1 LKGGRVKNAKI
12 LIVDGRI
19 DLMEPLKEIFER
31 KGHNVTIVED
41 GDKAIWLLKKRNF
54 DVLITPPQIPGV
66 SGVWDFK
73 VMKRLC
79 PSMAVIIVNSTG
91 KKEEM
96 TEILDS
102 EVEAVV
108 NKPFNV
114 KELVHTVESILE
126 APPVLIVDY
135 RVEDRGAL
143 RDMLAKRR
151 YRALVARDRDEAIE
165 IVQENNFDVMLL
177 DVGVAVVDSIE
188 ILETVKKIKP
198 GIEVVMMIDYSSLSL
213 VGDLLKKGAYT
224 CLYKPFLDVE
234 KLVKVIKE
242 VQTQKRTYP
251 TLTDSESLHS

>member
-1 LKGGRVKNAKI
+1 MKNANI

-19 DLMEPLKEIFER
+19 DLMDPLREIFEM
-31 KGHNVTIVED
+31 KGYSVTMVEN
-41 GDKAIWLLKKRNF
+41 GDEAIWLLKKRNF
-54 DVLITPPQIPGV
+54 DVLLTPPQIPGV
-66 SGVWDFK
+66 SGVWDFR

-79 PSMAVIIVNSTG
+79 PSMAVIIVNSMG
-91 KKEEM
+91 EKKEM
-96 TEILDS
+96 TEIPDS
-102 EVEAVV
+102 EVEVVV

-126 APPVLIVDY
+126 APSVLIVDS
-135 RVEDRGAL
+135 RVQDRGAL
-143 RDMLAKRR
+143 RNILAKRR
-151 YRALVARDRDEAIE
+151 YRVLVAGDRDEAIE
-165 IVQENNFDVMLL
+165 IVQEKDFDVMLL
-177 DVGVAVVDSIE
+177 DMGVAGVDSIE

-198 GIEVVMMIDYSSLSL
+198 GIEVVMMIDYSSLTL

-234 KLVKVIKE
+234 KLVKLIEE

>member
-1 LKGGRVKNAKI
+1 MKNANI

-19 DLMEPLKEIFER
+19 DLMDPVREIFEM
-31 KGHNVTIVED
+31 KGYSVTMVED
-41 GDKAIWLLKKRNF
+41 GDEAIWLLKKRNF
-54 DVLITPPQIPGV
+54 DVLLTPPQIPGV
-66 SGVWDFK
+66 SGVWDFR

-79 PSMAVIIVNSTG
+79 PSMAVIIVDSSG
-91 KKEEM
+91 EKKEM
-96 TEILDS
+96 TEIPDS

-126 APPVLIVDY
+126 APSVLIVDS

-143 RDMLAKRR
+143 RNILAKRR
-151 YRALVARDRDEAIE
+151 HRVLVARDRDEAIE
-165 IVQENNFDVMLL
+165 IVQENDFDVMLL
-177 DVGVAVVDSIE
+177 DMGVAGVDSIE

-198 GIEVVMMIDYSSLSL
+198 GMEVVTMVDYSSLTL
-213 VGDLLKKGAYT
+213 VGELLKKGAYT

-234 KLVKVIKE
+234 KLVKLIEE
-242 VQTQKRTYP
+242 VQGQKRTYP

>member
-1 LKGGRVKNAKI
+1 MKNANI
-12 LIVDGRI
+12 LIVDGKI

-31 KGHNVTIVED
+31 KGYNVTIVED
-41 GDKAIWLLKKRNF
+41 GDKAIRLLKRKNF
-54 DVLITPPQIPGV
+54 DVLLTPPQIPGV
-66 SGVWDFK
+66 SGVCDFK
-73 VMKRLC
+73 IMKRLC
-79 PSMAVIIVNSTG
+79 PSMAVIIVNSAG
-91 KKEEM
+91 EKKEM

-114 KELVHTVESILE
+114 KELVYTVESILE
-126 APPVLIVDY
+126 APSVLIVDY
-135 RVEDRGAL
+135 RAQDQGAL
-143 RDMLAKRR
+143 RNMLAKRR
-151 YRALVARDRDEAIE
+151 CRALVARDRDEAIE
-165 IVQENNFDVMLL
+165 IVQESDFDVMLL
-177 DVGVAVVDSIE
+177 DMGMAVADSIE

-242 VQTQKRTYP
+242 RQSQKRTYL
-251 TLTDSESLHS
+251 TLIDSESLHS

>member
-1 LKGGRVKNAKI
+1 MKNTNI

-19 DLMEPLKEIFER
+19 DLMEPLREIFER
-31 KGHNVTIVED
+31 KGYNVTIVED
-41 GDKAIWLLKKRNF
+41 GDKAIRLLKRKNF
-54 DVLITPPQIPGV
+54 DVLLTPPQIPGV

-79 PSMAVIIVNSTG
+79 PSMAVIIVNSAG
-91 KKEEM
+91 EKKEM

-114 KELVHTVESILE
+114 KELVYTVESILE
-126 APPVLIVDY
+126 APSVLIVDY
-135 RVEDRGAL
+135 RAQDRGAL
-143 RDMLAKRR
+143 RNMLAKRR
-151 YRALVARDRDEAIE
+151 YRALVARDRDEALE
-165 IVQENNFDVMLL
+165 IVQESDFDVMLL
-177 DVGVAVVDSIE
+177 DMGMAVADSIE

-242 VQTQKRTYP
+242 VQSQKRTYL
-251 TLTDSESLHS
+251 TLIDSESLHS